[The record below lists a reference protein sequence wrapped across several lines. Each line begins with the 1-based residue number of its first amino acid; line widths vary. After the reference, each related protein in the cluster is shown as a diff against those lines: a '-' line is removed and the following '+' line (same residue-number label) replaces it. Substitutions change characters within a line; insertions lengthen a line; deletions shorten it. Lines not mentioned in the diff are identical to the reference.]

1 MESAITMLFLE
12 TAILALLDALL
23 SILSY
28 DRKRSTVKTI
38 TVLMISIKVII
49 VEKLAEVLI
58 LALFAIISDYQFLVS
73 NL

>member
-12 TAILALLDALL
+12 TAILALFDALL